1 VQKSEL
7 GGEVVA
13 LIILLGLRRVGPMGR
28 LLSVTSLRI
37 LEDDGTKVGVIVSS
51 GSLCTSFFLVRGFG
65 VSAPKTLNGCRTNLS
80 LFAFVDNGESV
91 LKLSMLS
98 KQFKK
103 LSIALFKIEFNVKL
117 NTIFSFS
124 SFLFESE
131 CLHFN
136 SVMNGTF

>member
-1 VQKSEL
+1 MKKSEL

-13 LIILLGLRRVGPMGR
+13 LIILLGLRRVGR

-37 LEDDGTKVGVIVSS
+37 LEDDGTEVGVIVSS

-98 KQFKK
+98 KQFPPK
-103 LSIALFKIEFNVKL
+103 L
-117 NTIFSFS
+117 
-124 SFLFESE
+124 
-131 CLHFN
+131 
-136 SVMNGTF
+136 